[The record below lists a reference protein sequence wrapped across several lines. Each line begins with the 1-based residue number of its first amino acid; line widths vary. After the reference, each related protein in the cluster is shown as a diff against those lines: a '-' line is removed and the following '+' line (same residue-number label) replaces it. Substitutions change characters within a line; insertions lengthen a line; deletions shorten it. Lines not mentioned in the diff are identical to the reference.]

1 MKWLI
6 YGHKGWIGSIF
17 CDYVKENFKEIFLVY
32 PSSRAD
38 DIDGIY
44 ADLDQLKPTNVISF
58 IGRTSGPGFPN
69 IDYLEQKG
77 KLVENLKDNLFS
89 PLVLMKL
96 CSDYNIHFTYLGTG
110 CIFTSIIP
118 EETPFNE
125 VSKPNYFENSYS
137 TVKGFTDTICTLFS
151 NTLNVRIRLPV
162 SSIDEPKSFL
172 SKLIRYPKI
181 ANVLNSITVLDD
193 AVPVLI
199 DQIIKGRTGTLNL
212 VNPEPIDYVTILKIY
227 DLNHVY
233 KLVEDTGNRA
243 KNVLVPSLDLPTTS
257 ESIKLI
263 VYKSFKSAI

>member
-6 YGHKGWIGSIF
+6 YGQKGWIGGIF
-17 CDYVKENFKEIFLVY
+17 CDFMTLNFPDIELIY

-38 DIDGIY
+38 DIEGIVK
-44 ADLDQLKPTNVISF
+44 DLESNKPDRVLSF

-77 KLVENLKDNLFS
+77 KLVENLKDNLYS

-96 CSDYNIHFTYLGTG
+96 CSDRNIHFTYLGTG
-110 CIFTSIIP
+110 CIFTSSVP
-118 EETPFNE
+118 EENPFNE
-125 VSKPNYFENSYS
+125 DSKPNYFDNSYS

-181 ANVLNSITVLDD
+181 SNVLNSITILDD
-193 AVPVLI
+193 AIPALI
-199 DQIIKGRTGTLNL
+199 KEVIKGRTGTLNL
-212 VNPEPIDYVTILKIY
+212 VNPEPIDYVKILELYNPDHKY
-227 DLNHVY
+227 T
-233 KLVEDTGNRA
+233 LVEDTGNRA
-243 KNVLVPSLDLPTTS
+243 KNVLISSLDLPTTS
-257 ESIKLI
+257 ESIKRI
-263 VYKSFKSAI
+263 ISKSFK